1 VAEWGVAMFLCD
13 VVDKIWYND
22 LKDADT
28 DYTKVTTLDIGS
40 LLDANSRGLH
50 AIDMIT
56 LHTNMMQYYVQ
67 ADGISQ
73 FIVMMEDVQKKVTRL
88 ACPSSMSNL

>member
-1 VAEWGVAMFLCD
+1 MFLCD